1 MGSILGIKRFSDLN
15 PKKKP
20 RKYYRRSKKH
30 YINPLSS
37 RRRFVRSKTQAIFA
51 LIIII
56 AIIVVAIIEH
66 MWAVAGFISA
76 IAFIAAVVYFGP
88 HLLSMA
94 IRGIIHKIKSH
105 HRVPHSTTISK
116 GREYIPTSIK
126 QQVYARSRG
135 RCERPRCSY
144 SAKLHIHHIDKNPSN
159 NSPANLLVVCPNCH
173 ARIHDGEFS
182 IDAQRSWIAT

>member
-1 MGSILGIKRFSDLN
+1 MGSILDVG
-15 PKKKP
+15 KKKP

-30 YINPLSS
+30 YVNPLSS
-37 RRRFVRSKTQAIFA
+37 RRRFVRNKTQAIFA

-66 MWAVAGFISA
+66 MWAAAGFISA
-76 IAFIAAVVYFGP
+76 IVFISVVLYFGP
-88 HLLSMA
+88 HLLGMLA
-94 IRGIIHKIKSH
+94 RKIVHGLK
-105 HRVPHSTTISK
+105 PHPRPITSRTEPK
-116 GREYIPTSIK
+116 GRLNIPTSIK
-126 QQVYARSRG
+126 QQVYARARG

-159 NSPANLLVVCPNCH
+159 NSPSNLLAVCPNCH

-182 IDAQRSWIAT
+182 IDAQRSWITV